1 MEPILNYCDNM
12 SLALDPILG
21 QVNPATSS
29 HPTYLRLILLLSS
42 YLQVC
47 LIWVSSLHLCQC
59 LCLSAHS
66 KLQLFCIELN
76 SWSSCCKYK
85 SACK

>member
-1 MEPILNYCDNM
+1 M
-12 SLALDPILG
+12 SLALYPILG

-29 HPTYLRLILLLSS
+29 HPAYLRFILSS
-42 YLQVC
+42 NLQVS

-59 LCLSAHS
+59 LCLPACS
-66 KLQLFCIELN
+66 KLQHFCIELN

-85 SACK
+85 STCK